1 VKKSTGGGPT
11 AALAFPK
18 MPATHPTAMS
28 TRKKILLVDDDAG
41 VVAYLAAKL
50 SRRYEVVCTVQPR
63 VAVPMARAER
73 PDVILCDIDMPGM
86 SGGEVTAAL
95 AAQPD
100 TALIPVIYLTALV
113 TPAEARALHGE
124 VSGRPALSKRA
135 TMGELFEKI
144 DAACAPRAAP
154 QAGWSLT

>member
-1 VKKSTGGGPT
+1 
-11 AALAFPK
+11 
-18 MPATHPTAMS
+18 M
-28 TRKKILLVDDDAG
+28 RKKILLVDDDDG

-50 SRRYEVVCTVQPR
+50 SQRYEVVCTVQPR
-63 VAVPMARAER
+63 VAVPLARSEK

-86 SGGEVTAAL
+86 SGGEVAAAL
-95 AAQPD
+95 AAHAD

-113 TPAEARALHGE
+113 SPAEARALHGE

-144 DAACAPRAAP
+144 DAACKATVTAVP
-154 QAGWSLT
+154 GWSAT